1 MLRPERMSRV
11 SVTGT
16 KRVMDDAVEAIY
28 DLNLLHLED
37 YDGSWE
43 GFSPGDPM
51 DPADETSERLVT
63 VRSIE
68 SILGVDEGDVDDES
82 PVHVTEE
89 DVEEELSDVRAEV
102 NELDDRRSELR
113 EELRDVEERVDTAE
127 PFSDVGIDLDLLSG
141 YDSLAVE
148 VGDGDREAVE
158 AALAEAEGIDAY
170 EVFAGEDALA
180 IFVHPADEA
189 ALDEALVGVEFAAV
203 EVPDAEG
210 APGEYLEALEAERER
225 IESEVDDV
233 QDEIESLKVDA
244 ARFLLAAEERLSIEV
259 QKAEAP
265 LRFATTENAFL
276 AEGWIPTD
284 RYDDLEAALS
294 AAAGDLVEVE
304 ELERADY
311 APPRHGHGDGRG
323 DGEEVAADG
332 GTTMGAR
339 GPPVVQENPVPA
351 RPFELLVETISKP
364 QYWNFDPTV
373 ILFLTFPLFFGFM
386 IGDLGYGILYAAVGY
401 WMWSRFDSDA
411 IRALGGIAM
420 WAGGF
425 TALFGILYGEIFGLH
440 LITEYFWVGTLG
452 LEHPPIEK
460 GLSPAGAEYARAW
473 LFIVMLAGLAH
484 VTIGYI
490 FGFAEHL
497 QGHGLRDA
505 VMEKASW
512 VLLMLGAWTWILSTS
527 AESMKPEFIFT
538 ALDGHPFP
546 LGFAG
551 FSAEVG
557 LGALVVALVGL
568 LLMVGAEY
576 LHFGVAGILIGVLES
591 LNVLVNILSYA
602 RIAAVL
608 LAKAGMAFVVNLLF
622 FGVYAINEP
631 QEYHFM
637 ISHGPAYVLE
647 HEPEAEIL
655 FPGLIHFGAE
665 GGVAVGI
672 LGLVVGLLIIVFGHL
687 IVLALG
693 ITSAGLQAVRLEYV
707 EFFSKFYYEGGAG
720 EAYEPFGSERRFSSG
735 E

>member
-16 KRVMDDAVEAIY
+16 KRVMADVVEAIY
-28 DLNLLHLED
+28 DLNLVHLVD
-37 YDGSWE
+37 YDDSWE
-43 GFSPGDPM
+43 GFSPGDPTG
-51 DPADETSERLVT
+51 PADEASERLVT

-68 SILGVDEGDVDDES
+68 SILGVEEDDTDAAGT
-82 PVHVTEE
+82 HVTDADIE
-89 DVEEELSDVRAEV
+89 DELADVRTEV

-113 EELRDVEERVDTAE
+113 ESLRDVEEAISSAE
-127 PFSDVGIDLDLLSG
+127 PFVDVGIDLDLLSG
-141 YDSLAVE
+141 YDSLAVR
-148 VGDGDREAVE
+148 VGEGDAESVAG
-158 AALAEAEGIDAY
+158 ALADAEGFDEY
-170 EVFAGEDALA
+170 EVRAGQNALA
-180 IFVHPADEA
+180 VFAHPADEG
-189 ALDEALVGVEFAAV
+189 ALDEALVGVDFAAV

-210 APGEYLEALEAERER
+210 APEAYVASLEEERGR
-225 IESEVDDV
+225 IESELESV
-233 QDEIESLKVDA
+233 QDEIDSLKVDA
-244 ARFLLAAEERLSIEV
+244 ARFLLAAEEQLSIEV

-265 LRFATTENAFL
+265 LRFATTKNAFL

-284 RYDDLEAALS
+284 RYGDLEAALED
-294 AAAGDLVEVE
+294 AAGDLVEVE

-311 APPRHGHGDGRG
+311 KPPGHGPSDVEAER
-323 DGEEVAADG
+323 EAVTDG
-332 GTTMGAR
+332 GSTMGT
-339 GPPVVQENPVPA
+339 GTPPVIQENPAPA

-364 QYWNFDPTV
+364 MYWNFDPTV
-373 ILFLTFPLFFGFM
+373 VLFLTFPLFFGFM
-386 IGDLGYGILYAAVGY
+386 IGDLGYGILYATIGY
-401 WMWSRFDSDA
+401 VIWSRFDSPA
-411 IRALGGIAM
+411 LRSLGGIAM

-440 LITEYFWVGTLG
+440 LVTEYLWQGALG
-452 LEHPPIEK
+452 LHGPPIEK
-460 GLSPAGAEYARAW
+460 GLSPAGAEYAKAW
-473 LFIVMLAGLAH
+473 LFVVMLLGLAH
-484 VTIGYI
+484 VSLGYV
-490 FGFAEHL
+490 FGFAETL

-505 VMEKASW
+505 VLENGSW
-512 VLLMLGAWTWILSTS
+512 LMLMLGVWTWILSTA

-538 ALDGHPFP
+538 ALNGEPFA

-551 FSAEVG
+551 FSPTVG
-557 LGALVVALVGL
+557 TIGLVVAAVGL
-568 LLMVGAEY
+568 VLMVGAEVT
-576 LHFGVAGILIGVLES
+576 HFGGPGVLIGLLES

-622 FGVYAINEP
+622 FGVYAIHEP

-637 ISHGPAYVLE
+637 LTHGPAYVLQ

-655 FPGLIHFGAE
+655 FPGLIHMGSEGA
-665 GGVAVGI
+665 AVGI
-672 LGLVVGLLIIVFGHL
+672 IALVAGLIILVVGHL

-720 EAYEPFGSERRFSSG
+720 EAYEPFGSERRFSPG